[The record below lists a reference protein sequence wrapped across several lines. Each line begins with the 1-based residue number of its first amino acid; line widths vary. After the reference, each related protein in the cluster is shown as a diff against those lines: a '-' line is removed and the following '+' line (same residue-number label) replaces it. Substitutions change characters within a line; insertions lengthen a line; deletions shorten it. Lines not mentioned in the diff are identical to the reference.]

1 MHNSLNWKVINPSTS
16 IAHFSSAQ
24 DGQQIYVK
32 KWHAKAVSNNE
43 KVVFLFHDICQYHG
57 RFESFI
63 HWIQENDESIS
74 FVAMDFVGHGL
85 SSGTR
90 AHFDEFDV
98 LVKDIFYLLNTE
110 DKKENQEWIILAH
123 GLGGLGILDLVNKYP
138 AQFSSKINALII
150 SNFIFNF
157 KANPYL
163 NYINKNLSGLNFISR
178 VRLLKIFEGHEI
190 TTDNHEATMFEK
202 DSLIV
207 HRPTNASLLA
217 LKEKSANV
225 YRDAY
230 FLDWPILV
238 LQSGNDK
245 FLLTQGMDYF
255 LKGIKKTLLT
265 EKHYSNLK
273 RDLYNEKYKELV
285 FKDLLEWINTYEK

>member
-1 MHNSLNWKVINPSTS
+1 MSNSIEWKIINDRIS
-16 IAHFSSAQ
+16 IAHFMSEQ
-24 DGQQIYVK
+24 DDQLIYVK
-32 KWHAKAVSNNE
+32 KWHAKSNSVKE
-43 KVVFLFHDICQYHG
+43 KVIFLFHDLCQYHG
-57 RFESFI
+57 RFESLI
-63 HWIQENDESIS
+63 NWIQTNDSSIS

-90 AHFDEFDV
+90 AHFDQFDI
-98 LVKDIFYLLNTE
+98 LVKDIFYLLTHETKN
-110 DKKENQEWIILAH
+110 ENQEWIILAH
-123 GLGGLGILDLVNKYP
+123 GLGGLCILDLVNKYP
-138 AQFSSKINALII
+138 AHFSGKINAVII

-157 KANPYL
+157 NSNAYWDF
-163 NYINKNLSGLNFISR
+163 LSKKLSQLSFTSR
-178 VRLLKIFEGHEI
+178 VRFLKIFEGHEI
-190 TTDNHEATMFEK
+190 TSDNHEATLFEK

-207 HRPTNASLLA
+207 HRPTRASLLA
-217 LKEKSANV
+217 VKEKSANV

-245 FLLTQGMDYF
+245 YLLSQGMEYF
-255 LKGIKKTLLT
+255 LKGIKKNLLT

-285 FKDLLEWINTYEK
+285 FNDLLEWINTYEK